1 MMTILISLF
10 AVAWVAAALIGSQA
24 YFRGEQSKPI
34 HERNWGSESF
44 DFLAKSFTGKE
55 TDYMERVPAYV
66 VVDTYAGKRIGK

>member
-10 AVAWVAAALIGSQA
+10 VVAWVAAALI
-24 YFRGEQSKPI
+24 
-34 HERNWGSESF
+34 GSESF

-66 VVDTYAGKRIGK
+66 VVDASKRIEKY

>member
-10 AVAWVAAALIGSQA
+10 AVAWVGAALIGSQV

-44 DFLAKSFTGKE
+44 DFLAKSLTGKE